1 LKFSVVVFPILTCA
15 NLFACYVSCY
25 LEAVVFSCIGP
36 ATLVG
41 LCFFFN
47 FFFMVNLLCY
57 RLLFVDIG
65 NVLSKTY
72 SWFVHDL

>member
-41 LCFFFN
+41 FFFFN
-47 FFFMVNLLCY
+47 FNFMVILLCY